1 MHATDRRD
9 FHIAHR
15 NKVVV
20 GDTELGEE
28 MGQIIKHLIFHTLRT
43 REERNACEDRVKC
56 GGNGSQ
62 KLKGRRKK
70 AGGSVEGTQKLEGR
84 SRKSLRIHF
93 STGSFWSPII

>member
-28 MGQIIKHLIFHTLRT
+28 MGQIIKHLIFQTLRT
-43 REERNACEDRVKC
+43 REERNAFEDRVKC
-56 GGNGSQ
+56 GGEESQ
-62 KLKGRRKK
+62 PPSPSLLRAKEVRRKK
-70 AGGSVEGTQKLEGR
+70 
-84 SRKSLRIHF
+84 
-93 STGSFWSPII
+93 